1 MVKKLIESWRQRRGV
16 GNSGAAAVELSFMM
30 PVLVVLGLGA
40 ADYGVLMGSAS
51 SLESATR
58 SVAEYARNSP
68 ACAAGGLANS
78 GCTSGINSL
87 VTTLKANNTTLSS
100 ATFSLPNCPALP
112 SACTTWS
119 NYCTCA
125 DGTVPAGGC
134 STGTC
139 SVGSPPDTRLLQYIR
154 VQADQTYTPLVSY
167 AGFFSSF
174 AATGQTTIR
183 IQ

>member
-51 SLESATR
+51 SLEAATR
-58 SVAEYARNSP
+58 SVAEYARNYP
-68 ACAAGGLANS
+68 ACVAGGLADSN
-78 GCTSGINSL
+78 CIAGINSL
-87 VTTLKANNTTLSS
+87 VTTLKSNNTAISS
-100 ATFSLPNCPALP
+100 ATFTP
-112 SACTTWS
+112 SSVQANAS
-119 NYCTCA
+119 NYCTCT
-125 DGTVPAGGC
+125 DNTPTVVNC

-139 SVGSPPDTRLLQYIR
+139 SVGSPPDTRVLQYIQI
-154 VQADQTYTPLVSY
+154 VANQTYTPLVSY

-174 AATGQTTIR
+174 PAT
-183 IQ
+183 

>member
-1 MVKKLIESWRQRRGV
+1 MVKKLIGSWRLRGGP

-30 PVLVVLGLGA
+30 PVLLLLGLGA

-51 SLESATR
+51 SLEAATR
-58 SVAEYARNSP
+58 SVAEYARNYP
-68 ACAAGGLANS
+68 ACVAGGLADSN
-78 GCTSGINSL
+78 CIAGINSL
-87 VTTLKANNTTLSS
+87 VTTLKSNNTAISS
-100 ATFSLPNCPALP
+100 ATFTP
-112 SACTTWS
+112 SSVQANAS
-119 NYCTCA
+119 NYCTCT